1 MNKSWLIFI
10 LLSIVF
16 SCSNSGTELKE
27 VQVQKLLQTTKSWNG
42 ADLPEYPDG
51 KPEISIVKVSIPPH
65 SKLDLHKHTIINAG
79 VLVGGELTVIT
90 ENKDTLRMKSGD
102 ALSEVVE
109 TWHYGLNEGET
120 TAEIIVFYAGT
131 PGTPLSVHTANDNP

>member
-1 MNKSWLIFI
+1 MNKSWVILI

-16 SCSNSGTELKE
+16 SCSNPRTELKE
-27 VQVQKLLQTTKSWNG
+27 VQVQKLLQTTKSWDG
-42 ADLPEYPDG
+42 TELPEYPEG

-65 SKLDLHKHTIINAG
+65 CKLDLHKHTIINAG
-79 VLVGGELTVIT
+79 VLVTGELTVIT

-109 TWHYGLNEGET
+109 TWHYGLNEGES

-131 PGTPLSVHTANDNP
+131 PESPLSVHAVNDNL